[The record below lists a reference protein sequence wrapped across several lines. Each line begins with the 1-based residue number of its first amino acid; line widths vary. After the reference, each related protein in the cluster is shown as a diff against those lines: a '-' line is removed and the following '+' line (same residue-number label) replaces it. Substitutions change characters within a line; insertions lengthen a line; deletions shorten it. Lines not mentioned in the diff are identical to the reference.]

1 MVRIARWLLALA
13 VCWLLVRSG
22 ALAQQGATA
31 EKPQELKSAEKSWK
45 LVRNVVYAQRPSG
58 ELKADLFL
66 QHAAGSHPAVVVIH
80 GGAWRTGV
88 KEQLHFVARRLA
100 DAGFVAMC
108 IQYRLAPKHKFPA
121 QVEDCQEAVT
131 WLRKHAGKYHV
142 DPNWIA
148 AWGYS
153 AGAHLATLLALSAQG
168 DRTWQQELKGEA
180 DTGPAPAPQTPPSWR
195 LQAAVGGG
203 TPVDLRILEPDDR
216 LLVFWLGAT
225 RGQDPRTYDLASPRW
240 WVSAGDP
247 PVFFYHGTV
256 DLLVEVQ
263 PVRDTV
269 AAMKKLGLKAQ
280 LLELPKRGH
289 IGAAL
294 DPQGVKAG
302 LKFLQ
307 EQYQSYRQRTL
318 RGTTTSP

>member
-1 MVRIARWLLALA
+1 MFQCLLRSVAWTACWWLAA
-13 VCWLLVRSG
+13 SG

-31 EKPQELKSAEKSWK
+31 EKSQKPQTAEKAWK

-66 QHAAGSHPAVVVIH
+66 QQAAGPHPAVVVIH

-131 WLRKHAGKYHV
+131 WLRKHAGKYRV

-168 DRTWQQELKGEA
+168 DRTWQQERKGEA
-180 DTGPAPAPQTPPSWR
+180 DTGPAPAPQPPPPWH

-203 TPVDLRILEPDDR
+203 TPADLRTFDADLRIL
-216 LLVFWLGAT
+216 VYWLGAT
-225 RGQDPRTYDLASPRW
+225 RRQDPRTYDLASPRW
-240 WVSAGDP
+240 WVSPDDP
-247 PVFFYHGTV
+247 PVFFYHGTQ
-256 DLLVEVQ
+256 DRLVNIQ
-263 PVRDTV
+263 QVRDTV
-269 AAMKKLGLKAQ
+269 AAMKKLGLEVQ
-280 LLELPKRGH
+280 LLELPERGH

-294 DPQGVKAG
+294 DPRGIDAG

-307 EQYQSYRQRTL
+307 QQYQQYRK
-318 RGTTTSP
+318 RG